1 MAVTIEMLSD
11 SKIKEGK
18 TVPDNLRFNPV
29 YENMPAGTVEFVSN
43 ETLAGFIN
51 SGEFDVLLCIGDEE
65 VLLSQASMT
74 SHQTALTKGT
84 YHTVL
89 AVSEASPNA
98 QTVLNFARLLKADT
112 KNKVKGKGDD
122 PTSTTGEIIVR

>member
-11 SKIKEGK
+11 SEIKEGK
-18 TVPDNLRFNPV
+18 TVPKNLRFNPV

-89 AVSEASPNA
+89 AIGETSPNA
-98 QTVLNFARLLKADT
+98 QTVLNFARLLKAD
-112 KNKVKGKGDD
+112 KKLKGKGDD